1 MHPHVFL
8 RLFRIRLELDY
19 IVWCYQAQKACPRH
33 SQEGKERKKEKSHQH
48 RKFLAPL
55 PPTHGVC
62 AEEGR
67 GGRKKES
74 STSPVLLHPHHLAQV
89 KLTGPKVA
97 RVE

>member
-48 RKFLAPL
+48 GNFW
-55 PPTHGVC
+55 PPFPPHMECVLKR
-62 AEEGR
+62 EEEEE
-67 GGRKKES
+67 RKKAAH
-74 STSPVLLHPHHLAQV
+74 LLFCCT
-89 KLTGPKVA
+89 LTTLHKSN
-97 RVE
+97 